1 MAVISSATIG
11 PRGSGEPNTTTD
23 AFLGGRIEL
32 VQQKTGHRGGS
43 DAVFLAAAVPARHGE
58 RVLDAG
64 TGAGTAGLCLMAR
77 VPGIHVTGVEIDNAQ
92 CALARTNAERNG
104 FGDRFRVIEAD
115 VTESGQVLGEMGLV
129 RETYDHAIAN
139 PPFFGEGAVR
149 VTADTSRANAH
160 VMPEGEL
167 DHWVR
172 FLTSMGRPRALLT
185 LIHRA
190 EFVGLLLDVL
200 KDRFGELTIYPLFP
214 RQGLPA
220 SRVIVQGRKNSRAS
234 LRLLPGLVLHE
245 EDGAYTGEAEAVLRN
260 GEPLPLGR
268 PDPSRRS

>member
-1 MAVISSATIG
+1 VISSATIG
-11 PRGSGEPNTTTD
+11 PRGSGEPETTTD

-32 VQQKTGHRGGS
+32 LQYKTGHRGGS

-77 VPGIHVTGVEIDNAQ
+77 VPGIRVTGVEIDNAQ
-92 CALARTNAERNG
+92 CVLAQKNAEWNG
-104 FGDRFRVIEAD
+104 FGDQFHVIEAD
-115 VTESGQVLGEMGLV
+115 VTGPAEVLGDMGLI
-129 RETYDHAIAN
+129 RETYDQVIAN

-149 VTADTSRANAH
+149 VTADASRANAH

-167 DHWVR
+167 DRWAR
-172 FLTSMGRPRALLT
+172 FLTTMARPRALLT

-200 KDRFGELTIYPLFP
+200 KDRFGALTIYPLFP
-214 RQGLPA
+214 KQGLPA
-220 SRVIVQGRKNSRAS
+220 SRVIIRGRKNSRGS
-234 LRLLPGLVLHE
+234 VQLLPGLVLHE
-245 EDGAYTGEAEAVLRN
+245 EDGAYTAEAEAVLRN
-260 GEPLPLGR
+260 GAPLPMGQ
-268 PDPSRRS
+268 PDP